1 MIINQTFNI
10 SPRVLKH
17 LGNDLIKDE
26 SIAIFE
32 LVKNSYDACASRCDI
47 FFQTSDNNPNIVNEI
62 MIKDNGFGMNLF
74 TIQNVWLTIG
84 TDNKAKNTKENSC
97 GRLPLGE
104 KGIGRLSVHKLGN
117 IIEMYTK
124 TRDDKEVHVYIDW
137 NQIENIHSLEQFIIK
152 IEEKDNP
159 VIFKNNS
166 TGTFLKVRQLKGNWD
181 SRGKLR
187 DIYRTLLTFSTPFES
202 TELFTVEATSNNSK
216 LFDNLPKVQDILQ
229 TAMYKCEATISGS
242 TILEFDY
249 EFAPWTTIIDKIE
262 GRNKDALDEIDKTLY
277 QKIDTK
283 KKEVIDL
290 EDYEIGKIKFKLFVF
305 EKNTLLKNFYPFG
318 IQSVNEYLKYNGG
331 VRVFR
336 DGIRVFNYGEQGN
349 DWLGIDAKRVGRV
362 GGNISNNIILG
373 AVNLD
378 RKTSRALEEKT
389 NREGFIENEAYEAF
403 EKAIECVLSLFVRE
417 INLDKQ
423 RIKAVFNSEK
433 RSEPVVSDLNDL
445 EDYIRVADDKDI
457 AKETKTQLLSYVG
470 RIKNSY
476 DNIKDLLIKQ
486 AGLGLSLGVI
496 VHETEKMIA
505 RSIKAIQEKNYDDS
519 LYYVQML
526 NKIVERS
533 SYILKKSDI
542 KSIQLSKL
550 VEKALDTVRFRF
562 KDHKIKL
569 INEYSSSELMGKL
582 PETQS
587 ISMLLNLLDNA
598 IFWTCISKDESNRS
612 ITIKVTDAI
621 DGYHSIV
628 IADSGNEFN
637 MPEEM
642 LTTPFVSGKPLNS
655 GTGLGL
661 YLVDLFMKEI
671 GGKLKFPE
679 KGDID
684 FGSEADE
691 RDSTHAVVALCFKK
705 N

>member
-1 MIINQTFNI
+1 MAHLQFSI
-10 SPRVLKH
+10 SPRILKH

-26 SIAIFE
+26 SIALFE
-32 LVKNSYDACASRCDI
+32 LVKNSYDACATKCEM
-47 FFQTSDNNPNIVNEI
+47 FFQTNQHANIVDELT
-62 MIKDNGFGMNLF
+62 IKDNGLGMSLSV
-74 TIQNVWLTIG
+74 IENVWLTIG
-84 TDNKAKNTKENSC
+84 TDNKAKNIKETDC
-97 GRLPLGE
+97 GRLPIGE

-117 IIEMYTK
+117 IIEMYTR
-124 TRDDKEVHVYIDW
+124 TEDHKEVHVFIDW
-137 NQIENIHSLEQFIIK
+137 NQIDSIESIDEFIIRV
-152 IEEKDNP
+152 EENDVP
-159 VIFKNNS
+159 VIFKND
-166 TGTFLKVRQLKGNWD
+166 TGTFIKVRQLKGNWD

-187 DIYRTLLTFSTPFES
+187 DIYRTLLTFSTPFDSNES
-202 TELFTVEATSNNSK
+202 FTVDVSSNNPK
-216 LFDNLPKVQDILQ
+216 LFDDLPKVEDILQ
-229 TAMYKCEATISGS
+229 MAMYKCEATISGS
-242 TILEFDY
+242 IVSKFNY
-249 EFAPWTTIIDKIE
+249 EFAPWSTINDKID
-262 GRNKDALDEIDKTLY
+262 GRNKDKLDEIDKNLY
-277 QKIDTK
+277 RKIDTRT
-283 KKEVIDL
+283 KEIIDL
-290 EDYEIGKIKFKLFVF
+290 DEYQIGNIKFKLYVF

-318 IQSVNEYLKYNGG
+318 IQNVNEYLKHNGG
-331 VRVFR
+331 MRVFR

-349 DWLGIDAKRVGRV
+349 DWLGIDAKRVVRV

-378 RKTSRALEEKT
+378 RKTSRSLEEKT

-403 EKAIECVLSLFVRE
+403 EKAIEYVLSIFVRE
-417 INLDKQ
+417 INVDKQ
-423 RIKAVFNSEK
+423 RIKIIFNSEK
-433 RSEPVVSDLNDL
+433 KSEPVVSDLNDL
-445 EDYIRVADDKDI
+445 EDYIRVADDKEI
-457 AKETKTQLLSYVG
+457 AKETKTQLLNYVG

-496 VHETEKMIA
+496 VHETEKLIA
-505 RSIKAIQEKNYDDS
+505 RSMKAIREKNYDDS

-542 KSIQLSKL
+542 KNIELGKL

-562 KDHKIKL
+562 KDHKIRL
-569 INEYSSSELMGKL
+569 IDEFSNSDLLGKL
-582 PETQS
+582 PETQT

-598 IFWTCISKDESNRS
+598 IFWTCISKEQDNRS
-612 ITIKVTDAI
+612 ITIKVTDEI

-637 MPEEM
+637 LPEEM
-642 LTTPFVSGKPLNS
+642 LTTPFVSGKPLNA

-671 GGKLKFPE
+671 GGQLKFPE
-679 KGDID
+679 KGDIE
-684 FGSEADE
+684 FGNEAVG
-691 RDSTHAVVALCFKK
+691 RDSIHALVALCFKK

>member
-1 MIINQTFNI
+1 MARLQFNI
-10 SPRVLKH
+10 SPRILKH

-32 LVKNSYDACASRCDI
+32 LVKNSYDACATKCEI
-47 FFQTSDNNPNIVNEI
+47 FFKTDDNPNIVNELT
-62 MIKDNGFGMNLF
+62 IKDNGQGMNLS
-74 TIQNVWLTIG
+74 IIENIWLTIG
-84 TDNKAKNTKENSC
+84 TDDKIKNIEENKCKD
-97 GRLPLGE
+97 RPPLGE

-117 IIEMYTK
+117 IIEMYTR
-124 TRDDKEVHVYIDW
+124 TENHKEVHVFIDW
-137 NQIENIHSLEQFIIK
+137 NQIDSIDSIDEFMIRVEEN
-152 IEEKDNP
+152 DVP
-159 VIFKNNS
+159 VVFKND
-166 TGTFLKVRQLKGNWD
+166 TGTYIKVSQLKGNWD

-187 DIYRTLLTFSTPFES
+187 DIYRTLLTFSTPFDSNEF
-202 TELFTVEATSNNSK
+202 FTVEAKSNNPK
-216 LFDNLPKVQDILQ
+216 LFDDLPKVEEILEM
-229 TAMYKCEATISGS
+229 AMYKCEATISGTQIS
-242 TILEFDY
+242 KFDY
-249 EFAPWTTIIDKIE
+249 EFAPWTTITDMID
-262 GRNKDALDEIDKTLY
+262 GRNKNTLDEIDRTLY
-277 QKIDTK
+277 KKIDTRT
-283 KKEVIDL
+283 KEVIDL
-290 EDYEIGKIKFKLFVF
+290 EEYQIGKIKFKLFVF

-318 IQSVNEYLKYNGG
+318 IQSVNEYLKHNGG
-331 VRVFR
+331 IRVFR

-378 RKTSRALEEKT
+378 RKTSRSLEEKT

-403 EKAIECVLSLFVRE
+403 EKAIECVLSIFVRE
-417 INLDKQ
+417 INLDKH
-423 RIKAVFNSEK
+423 RLKTVFNSEK
-433 RSEPVVSDLNDL
+433 KSEPVVSDLNDL

-457 AKETKTQLLSYVG
+457 AKETKTQLLNYVG

-496 VHETEKMIA
+496 VHETEKLIA
-505 RSIKAIQEKNYDDS
+505 RSMKAIREKNYDDS

-542 KSIQLSKL
+542 KSVQLCKL

-569 INEYSSSELMGKL
+569 INEYSNSVLTGKL

-612 ITIKVTDAI
+612 ITIKVTDEI

-642 LTTPFVSGKPLNS
+642 LTTPFVSGKPLDA

-671 GGKLKFPE
+671 GGQLKFPE
-679 KGDID
+679 KGDIE
-684 FGSEADE
+684 FGNEAE
-691 RDSTHAVVALCFKK
+691 SQDSSHAVVALCFKK

>member
-1 MIINQTFNI
+1 MAKLQFNI
-10 SPRVLKH
+10 SPRILKH

-26 SIAIFE
+26 SIALFE
-32 LVKNSYDACASRCDI
+32 LVKNSYDACASKCEI
-47 FFQTSDNNPNIVNEI
+47 FFKTDQGSNIVNELT
-62 MIKDNGFGMNLF
+62 IKDDGYGMSLSVIEN
-74 TIQNVWLTIG
+74 IWLTIG
-84 TDNKAKNTKENSC
+84 TDNKAKNIEENDC

-124 TRDDKEVHVYIDW
+124 SENSNEVHVYLDW
-137 NQIENIHSLEQFIIK
+137 NQIDNIDSIDDFKIQVEENERPI
-152 IEEKDNP
+152 
-159 VIFKNNS
+159 IFKNS
-166 TGTFLKVRQLKGNWD
+166 TGTYIKVRQLKGDWD

-202 TELFTVEATSNNSK
+202 NELFTVEATSNNVK
-216 LFDNLPKVQDILQ
+216 LFDALPKVEDILQ
-229 TAMYKCEATISGS
+229 MAMYKCEATVSGTQVS
-242 TILEFDY
+242 TFNYD
-249 EFAPWTTIIDKIE
+249 FAPWSTIMDKIDT
-262 GRNKDALDEIDKTLY
+262 RSKDTLDEIDKTLY
-277 QKIDTK
+277 KKIDTRT
-283 KKEVIDL
+283 KEIIDL
-290 EDYEIGKIKFKLFVF
+290 DVYQIGSIKFKLYVF

-318 IQSVNEYLKYNGG
+318 IQSINEYLKHNGG

-378 RKTSRALEEKT
+378 RKTSRSLEEKT

-403 EKAIECVLSLFVRE
+403 EKAIECVLTIFVRE

-423 RIKAVFNSEK
+423 RIKAVFSSEK
-433 RSEPVVSDLNDL
+433 KSEPVVSDLNDL
-445 EDYIRVADDKDI
+445 EDYIRVADDKEI
-457 AKETKTQLLSYVG
+457 AKETKTQLLNYVG
-470 RIKNSY
+470 RIKASY

-496 VHETEKMIA
+496 VHETEKLIA
-505 RSIKAIQEKNYDDS
+505 RSMKAIRDKNYDDS
-519 LYYVQML
+519 LYYVEML

-533 SYILKKSDI
+533 SYILKKSNI
-542 KSIQLSKL
+542 KSVQLSKL

-562 KDHKIKL
+562 KDHKIRL

-612 ITIKVTDAI
+612 ITIKVTDEI
-621 DGYHSIV
+621 DGYNSIV
-628 IADSGNEFN
+628 IADSGSEFN

-642 LTTPFVSGKPLNS
+642 LTTPFISGKPLNA

-671 GGKLKFPE
+671 GGQLKFPE
-679 KGDID
+679 KGDIE
-684 FGSEADE
+684 FGNEADG
-691 RDSTHAVVALCFKK
+691 RGSTHAVVALCFKK